1 MWTVNLAFPR
11 WMSSCPSHWRYV
23 FTCYTVCLTGGLC
36 SLSAQ
41 SISSGGLCSL
51 EVCIHP
57 VHSPS
62 HWRFMFTGSLYSPS
76 AQSVSLEVCVQWKFV
91 FTQCTV
97 LTGGLCSL
105 EVCVHSVHS
114 SHCRFVFTGRLCSL
128 SAQSVF
134 THYTVLLTGGM
145 CLLVGNVTRS
155 VSLEEHVHMLHN
167 LPLEVCVHLLH
178 SLSLSR
184 CVLSC

>member
-1 MWTVNLAFPR
+1 MMWTVNLAFPR

-62 HWRFMFTGSLYSPS
+62 HWRFVFTEGLRSLG
-76 AQSVSLEVCVQWKFV
+76 AQSPLEVCVHWKFVFTQCTVCSLITQSFSLEVCVHWKFV

-105 EVCVHSVHS
+105 EDCVHSVHS
-114 SHCRFVFTGRLCSL
+114 LCSVII
-128 SAQSVF
+128 QS
-134 THYTVLLTGGM
+134 
-145 CLLVGNVTRS
+145 S
-155 VSLEEHVHMLHN
+155 
-167 LPLEVCVHLLH
+167 LEVCAYLLVMLH
-178 SLSLSR
+178 DLSHWRNMFICYTISL
-184 CVLSC
+184 